1 MSKKTIIALAALTA
15 MAGSALAADVTLYG
29 RIDNGLYLT
38 KSKAKDQTS
47 LTMESGIAGSSR
59 WGIKGTE
66 DLGNGYKVGFVL
78 ESGIKTDTGMGDS
91 SRLFDRDSYLS
102 LSTPY
107 GDFRFGRS
115 GALGGGVNGG
125 IFAGNA
131 SPFGVVFKEAG
142 STKIYAVESRVD
154 NMVRYDSPKFAGL
167 KFMAQYSNGMDGDDA
182 VRSSKRDRY
191 GAIGA
196 SYEIAGLKLF
206 AVADKVLYN
215 DDTKKGVKDTN
226 AFKIAA
232 QYKVVDSVTLY
243 GGYQFV
249 DNAQK
254 IGLVTAAGVKG
265 ADTHAATL
273 GSRIKLGGGD
283 LNLVFGYV
291 TGDRKDDKKVKYDVD
306 AWQLGV
312 GYTYHISKRT
322 HLYAAAAYL
331 DSKYKKDGT
340 KVTTDKDTTGSTK
353 IKSLM
358 CGMYHLF

>member
-15 MAGSALAADVTLYG
+15 MAGSALAAEVTLYG

-47 LTMESGIAGSSR
+47 LSMESGIAGASR

-91 SRLFDRDSYLS
+91 KRLFDRDSYLS
-102 LSTPY
+102 VGTPF
-107 GDFRFGRS
+107 GDFRLGRS
-115 GALGGGVNGG
+115 GALGGGVSGG

-131 SPFGVVFKEAG
+131 SPFGVVAA
-142 STKIYAVESRVD
+142 STKIFAVETRVD
-154 NMVRYDSPKFAGL
+154 NMVRYDTPKFAGL
-167 KFMAQYSNGMDGDDA
+167 KFMAQYSNGMDGDDS
-182 VRSSKRDRY
+182 VRSSQRDRY
-191 GAIGA
+191 AAIGA
-196 SYEIAGLKLF
+196 SYEIGGLKLF

-215 DDTKKGVKDTN
+215 DIKGDGKGKKDTN
-226 AFKIAA
+226 AYKLAA
-232 QYKVVDSVTLY
+232 QYKVVDTVTLY

-254 IGLVTAAGVKG
+254 IGLVTATAVKG

-283 LNLVFGYV
+283 LNLAVGYV
-291 TGDRKDDKKVKYDVD
+291 TGDHKDEKKIKHKVN

-322 HLYAAAAYL
+322 HLYAAAAYI
-331 DSKYKKDGT
+331 DSKYKKDGV
-340 KVTTDKDTTGSTK
+340 KVTTKKDTDGSTK
-353 IKSLM
+353 VKSLM
-358 CGMYHLF
+358 CGMYHTF